1 MLRFPSSKFRLLVIP
16 VILLVT
22 ACSPQAGEPQS
33 ITTTTSGLLTG
44 SAVPSAN
51 SENGSGNPSPPV
63 GDITRTQEVTPNPGL
78 QPTSITAT
86 PDVVEIDWRE
96 APIVPEVSDHVL
108 EIYRA
113 GQLQGRNP
121 KTFSVIGDCQSIPYV
136 FLGPF
141 GRSILSPSSAESF
154 LWDALDYFKESFLH
168 WSVTSRGGFTA
179 ASILSPLQADPYYC
193 KPGETPLTC
202 EYRLNNPAYAFV
214 TLETWL
220 DPNTIDRYESY
231 LRQILDYVIGHGTI
245 PILITKADS
254 AEVFNGKYVI
264 NPAIVRVAHDY
275 NIPVVNFWRSAQ
287 YLPNGGIDPAREGF
301 HLSQA
306 GYDVKNTLALRA
318 LYSVWQKV
326 EQANQNGT
334 PGSGN
339 LTSTP
344 IQQVTASSEPLP
356 KVIAPV
362 CRGGCVYFGTMTSHD
377 GAVSAHGV
385 YAYSYED
392 QVLSRLLGD
401 GFDLQDVSEDGKRLL
416 VNTGSKVYE
425 ISLVS
430 GQSTLVSENLFSDG
444 GQGAYWNSD
453 DSAVIFID
461 RNNPIQ
467 TDAGDAFTLFP
478 SVRDGERY
486 FEVGT
491 CTSKDY
497 CQSEGT
503 YLQEA
508 GQSPLRL
515 DTFTLPVFAPDG
527 QWVAYLN
534 PAAATKDNYYHI
546 SYLLLEEPDLGIS
559 SRRVIYFPEEGG
571 FEIYPDVRDYAF
583 SPDGNQLFIIY
594 DVYSAYFE
602 RSMRIQTYL
611 LNVNTRIL
619 YDYGRLDG
627 ASGSLRPRMAWS
639 PQGDRVLFFLT
650 DLSPENEYSLNVF
663 QTVLNTGDRLLQVD
677 QGIMTSE
684 DYFYISNLYWR

>member
-1 MLRFPSSKFRLLVIP
+1 M
-16 VILLVT
+16 
-22 ACSPQAGEPQS
+22 
-33 ITTTTSGLLTG
+33 TG

-51 SENGSGNPSPPV
+51 PETGSGSPTIALL
-63 GDITRTQEVTPNPGL
+63 DKTQTPDVTPGSGL
-78 QPTSITAT
+78 QPTGSTST
-86 PDVVEIDWRE
+86 PDAVEIDWRE
-96 APIVPEVSDHVL
+96 APIIPEVSDHVL
-108 EIYRA
+108 DIYRE
-113 GQLQGRNP
+113 GQLQGRDP
-121 KTFSVIGDCQSIPYV
+121 KSFSVIGDCQSIPYV

-141 GRSILSPSSAESF
+141 GRGILTPGSAENY

-220 DPNTIDRYESY
+220 DPSTIDRYESY
-231 LRQILDYVIGHGTI
+231 LRRILDYVIGHGTI

-254 AEVFNGKYVI
+254 AEVYDGKYVI

-275 NIPVVNFWRSAQ
+275 DVPVVNFWRSAQ

-326 EQANQNGT
+326 QGGNQNGPT
-334 PGSGN
+334 GPGN
-339 LTSTP
+339 LTGTP
-344 IQQVTASSEPLP
+344 APQVTASSEPP
-356 KVIAPV
+356 PQVAAAGCK
-362 CRGGCVYFGTMTSHD
+362 GGCVYFGTMTSHD

-392 QVLSRLLGD
+392 QVLTRLLGD
-401 GFDLQDVSEDGKRLL
+401 GFDLQDVSTDGKRLL
-416 VNTGSKVYE
+416 VNNGSRLYE
-425 ISLVS
+425 INLES
-430 GQSTLVSENLFSDG
+430 GQATLVNAAFFPDG
-444 GQGAYWNSD
+444 RQGAYYNSD
-453 DSAVIFID
+453 DSAVIFLD
-461 RNNPIQ
+461 KNDPIQ
-467 TDAGDAFTLFP
+467 TEAGAAINLFP
-478 SVRDGERY
+478 SVRDRERY
-486 FEVGT
+486 FEVGS

-497 CQSEGT
+497 CQSQGT
-503 YLQEA
+503 YLQEMD
-508 GQSPLRL
+508 QSPVHLE
-515 DTFTLPVFAPDG
+515 TFTNPVFAPDES
-527 QWVAYLN
+527 WVAYLN
-534 PAAATKDNYYHI
+534 PDAATKDNYYHI
-546 SYLLLEEPDLGIS
+546 GYLLLEKPDLGIS

-571 FEIYPDVRDYAF
+571 FMIYPDVRDYVF

-602 RSMRIQTYL
+602 RSTRIQTYL
-611 LNVNTRIL
+611 LNVSTGIL
-619 YDYGRLDG
+619 YDYGRMDG
-627 ASGSLRPRMAWS
+627 TSGSLRPRMTWS

-650 DLSPENEYSLNVF
+650 DLSADNNYTLNIY
-663 QTVLNTGDRLLQVD
+663 QTILNTGDRLVPYD
-677 QGIMTSE
+677 QGILTSK